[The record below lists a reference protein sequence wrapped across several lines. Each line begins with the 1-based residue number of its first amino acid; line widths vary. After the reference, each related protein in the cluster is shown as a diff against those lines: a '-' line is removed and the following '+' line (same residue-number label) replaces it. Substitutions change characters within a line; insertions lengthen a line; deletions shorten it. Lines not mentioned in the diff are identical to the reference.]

1 MKSVFRS
8 ILLTALLLSPAAA
21 VPAEAPGGEVRA
33 PNAPKPY
40 TPYVP
45 DGLRDDITV
54 DQKLGESISLDAEF
68 TDEFGNTVRIGDY
81 LNKGRPVVIQLGY
94 YGCPMLCGLISRGM
108 IDVFS
113 AQKLEIGKDYEVV
126 SISIDPTET
135 WRLAQLKKRSY
146 MEEYNRPGEAAGWH
160 FLVGTQA
167 NIVKIADAIG
177 FRYRWIDAAQQ
188 YSHPAALV
196 IVTPD
201 GKISR
206 YLFGV
211 KFDPQTF
218 RLSVVEASNG
228 KVGSFIDDFLLTCF
242 MYDGSTGKYAFA
254 AMRLM
259 QMAGAVMALGLGLTL
274 FVMFRREARAAVS
287 AATKTESDAGK

>member
-1 MKSVFRS
+1 MFFLRTIPLTV
-8 ILLTALLLSPAAA
+8 LLPPPAVAI
-21 VPAEAPGGEVRA
+21 PADAPGGEVRP

-40 TPYVP
+40 SPYVP

-54 DQKLGESISLDAEF
+54 EQKLGESIPLDAEF
-68 TDEFGNTVRIGDY
+68 TDEFGNSVRLGDY
-81 LNKGRPVVIQLGY
+81 LGKGRPVVIQLGY

-113 AQKLEIGKDYEVV
+113 QQKFAIGKDYDVV

-146 MEEYNRPGEAAGWH
+146 MEEYNRPGEASGWH

-167 NIVKIADAIG
+167 NIQKIAGAIG
-177 FRYRWIDAAQQ
+177 FQYRWIDSAQQ

-218 RLSVVEASNG
+218 RLSLVEASNG
-228 KVGSFIDDFLLTCF
+228 KIGSFVDDFLLTCF
-242 MYDGSTGKYAFA
+242 MYDGSTGKYALA

-259 QMAGAVMALGLGLTL
+259 QIAGAVMALGVGVTL

-287 AATKTESDAGK
+287 AATKTSSDPGK